1 MTVKRSPLFYAF
13 SKCLCRVLLTLYNRL
28 SIKNEPLLPEGRAV
42 IVASNHNSNLD
53 PVIVG
58 VAYPR
63 KLSYLAKEE
72 LFKVPFLSFI
82 IRHLGAI
89 PVSRQDELKAGVV
102 LRTMLDILLSGEDI
116 LIFPEGSR
124 SFDGKLQP
132 LEGGVAMLA
141 LHSKAPILPV
151 YVKGSFEAM
160 SRGTSFPK
168 PKKIEVL
175 FGKLID
181 PLDLPTDM
189 KDKQKRFHLLV
200 QLEKQMEEMMFEL
213 GK

>member
-151 YVKGSFEAM
+151 YVKGSFERCLGVLPFQ
-160 SRGTSFPK
+160 SKEDRGPIWKANRS
-168 PKKIEVL
+168 
-175 FGKLID
+175 
-181 PLDLPTDM
+181 LDLPTDM

-200 QLEKQMEEMMFEL
+200 QLEKQMEEMMYEL